1 MTSTTPQDK
10 LNTIARE
17 YQVLHE
23 VAHALQSSEATE
35 SILKQVMKILIQFEE
50 LKVESKAGIFLADE
64 EKKVLRLFTTVGS
77 FTEEFLEKEKEVPYG
92 DCLCGRAAVS
102 GELLMSD
109 SCFTDARHER
119 TFIDMTA
126 HGHYIIPLKS
136 RETLVGVM
144 FLYTSINPSWYK
156 HSQEVLLSIGG
167 LVGDAVMR
175 LQNEEQIRNHKQA
188 LEHEVTERKQI
199 EQELMK
205 YRDHLE
211 EEVET
216 RTEQLRNL
224 GNRLQTIREE
234 EKARIA
240 REVHDELGQALTALK
255 LDLAWVERRLKEP
268 DAAVTDKIQNLY
280 SLIESTIE
288 RVQVISAE
296 LRPRILDVLGICEA
310 LRWQTGEFKER
321 TGIECELTLH
331 PDPFDL
337 DAERSTT
344 LFRVYQEAL
353 TNIARHAEAS
363 RVAVRCEQFADRVE
377 LEVNDNGR
385 GIDEKEVSDSH
396 SLGLVGIRER
406 VLLWKGEVQITGKPE
421 QGTRLFVR
429 IPIQST

>member
-1 MTSTTPQDK
+1 MTSATPQDD
-10 LNTIARE
+10 LSTIARE

-23 VAHALQSSEATE
+23 VAQALQSSEETE
-35 SILKQVMKILIQFEE
+35 AMLKQVMKILIQFEE
-50 LKVESKAGIFLADE
+50 LKVESKAGIFLANE

-77 FTEEFLEKEKEVPYG
+77 FTKEFLEREQEVPYG

-102 GELLMSD
+102 GELLTSD

-119 TFIDMTA
+119 TFTDMTA

-136 RETLVGVM
+136 REKLVGVM

-167 LVGDAVMR
+167 LIGDAVVR
-175 LQNEEQIRNHKQA
+175 LQSEEQIRDHKQE
-188 LEHEVTERKQI
+188 LEQEVTERKQI

-211 EEVET
+211 EEVAT

-224 GNRLQTIREE
+224 SNRLQTVREE

-255 LDLAWVERRLKEP
+255 LDMAWVERRLKEP
-268 DAAVTDKIQNLY
+268 EPAVQEKIKSLY
-280 SLIESTIE
+280 ALIESTIE
-288 RVQVISAE
+288 RVQTISAE
-296 LRPRILDVLGICEA
+296 LRPRILDVLGVCEA
-310 LRWQTGEFKER
+310 LRWQTEEFKER
-321 TGIECELTLH
+321 TGIECELTIL
-331 PDPFDL
+331 PDRLVL
-337 DAERSTT
+337 DADRSTT
-344 LFRVYQEAL
+344 LFRIYQEAL

-363 RVAVRCEQFADRVE
+363 RVGVRCEQFPDRVE
-377 LEVNDNGR
+377 LEVKDNGR
-385 GIDEKEVSDSH
+385 GIDQKKLSDSH
-396 SLGLVGIRER
+396 SLGLAGIRER
-406 VLLWKGEVQITGKPE
+406 VLLWKGEVEISGQPG
-421 QGTRLFVR
+421 QGTRLFVQ